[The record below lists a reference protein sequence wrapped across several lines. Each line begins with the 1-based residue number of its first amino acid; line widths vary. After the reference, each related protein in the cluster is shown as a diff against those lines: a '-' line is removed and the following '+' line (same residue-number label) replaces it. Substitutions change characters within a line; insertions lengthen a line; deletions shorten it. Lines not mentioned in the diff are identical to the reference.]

1 MTWFALYTKARNE
14 KKVADRLEKSGIEVY
29 CPMVTQIKQWSDR
42 KKKVETPLI
51 PSYVFVN
58 IEEKNRNDVFEVH
71 GVVRY
76 LFWLGKP
83 AIVRDSEIEAIQN
96 WISAPNDYEVSVDGW
111 KKGDKVI
118 LESGPFVTQPAL
130 VQEVNPNHYVL
141 ILESLGCVLKVQK
154 KSGNGV
160 TQEFS

>member
-1 MTWFALYTKARNE
+1 MTWFAIYTKPKYE

-58 IEEKNRNDVFEVH
+58 IAEKNRNDVFDIP

-83 AIVRDSEIEAIQN
+83 AIVRENEILALKESLKETF
-96 WISAPNDYEVSVDGW
+96 SAVEIFPY
-111 KKGDKVI
+111 KKGDI
-118 LESGPFVTQPAL
+118 INISEGPFKGKEGIIKQVGKNR
-130 VQEVNPNHYVL
+130 VQL
-141 ILESLGCVLKVQK
+141 VLKELGMLITLTK
-154 KSGNGV
+154 EGRK
-160 TQEFS
+160 

>member
-1 MTWFALYTKARNE
+1 MTWFALYTKPKYE

-58 IEEKNRNDVFEVH
+58 IEEKNRNDVFDIP

-83 AIVRDSEIEAIQN
+83 AIVRENEILALKESLKETF
-96 WISAPNDYEVSVDGW
+96 SAVEIFPY
-111 KKGDKVI
+111 KKGDSI
-118 LESGPFVTQPAL
+118 NISEGPFKGKEGIIKQVGKNRMQL
-130 VQEVNPNHYVL
+130 
-141 ILESLGCVLKVQK
+141 VLKELGMLITLTK
-154 KSGNGV
+154 EDRK
-160 TQEFS
+160 

>member
-1 MTWFALYTKARNE
+1 MTWFALYTKPRSE
-14 KKVADRLEKSGIEVY
+14 KKVADQLTQSGIKVY

-42 KKKVETPLI
+42 KKKTETPLI

-58 IEEKNRNDVFEVH
+58 LEEKNRNDVFEVT

-83 AIVRDSEIEAIQN
+83 AIVRDSEIEVMQK
-96 WISAPNDYEVSVDGW
+96 WISTPSYYEVSVDRW
-111 KKGDKVI
+111 KKGDNVI
-118 LESGPFVTQPAL
+118 LESGPFVKQFAL
-130 VQEVNPNHYVL
+130 VQEVKPNHYVL

-154 KSGNGV
+154 NGDSV
-160 TQEFS
+160 TQEYS

>member
-1 MTWFALYTKARNE
+1 MTWFALYTKPKNE
-14 KKVADRLEKSGIEVY
+14 KKVTEQLQKAGIEVY

-42 KKKVETPLI
+42 KKKTETPLI

-83 AIVRDSEIEAIQN
+83 AIVRHEEILALQESLKETVTAVEIT
-96 WISAPNDYEVSVDGW
+96 DYKE
-111 KKGDKVI
+111 GDTI
-118 LESGPFVTQPAL
+118 NIPEGPFIG
-130 VQEVNPNHYVL
+130 QEGIVKEVKKNKL
-141 ILESLGCVLKVQK
+141 QLVLKEL
-154 KSGNGV
+154 GMLI
-160 TQEFS
+160 TLTRAATA

>member
-1 MTWFALYTKARNE
+1 MTWFAIYTKPKYE

-29 CPMVTQIKQWSDR
+29 CPMVSQIKQWSDR

-58 IEEKNRNDVFEVH
+58 IAEKNRNAVFDIP

-83 AIVRDSEIEAIQN
+83 AIIRENEILALKESLKETFSAVA
-96 WISAPNDYEVSVDGW
+96 ISAY
-111 KKGDKVI
+111 KKGDSI
-118 LESGPFVTQPAL
+118 NIAEGPFKGKEGIIKEVGKNR
-130 VQEVNPNHYVL
+130 VQL
-141 ILESLGCVLKVQK
+141 ILKELGMLITLTK
-154 KSGNGV
+154 
-160 TQEFS
+160 EDRI

>member
-1 MTWFALYTKARNE
+1 MNWYALYTKPKNE
-14 KKVADRLEKSGIEVY
+14 KKVADQLTQSGIQVY

-83 AIVRDSEIEAIQN
+83 AIVRNEEILALQEGLKETV
-96 WISAPNDYEVSVDGW
+96 SAVEITDYKTG
-111 KKGDKVI
+111 
-118 LESGPFVTQPAL
+118 ESIIITEGPFKGKEGTVK
-130 VQEVNPNHYVL
+130 EVKKNKL
-141 ILESLGCVLKVQK
+141 QLVLKELGMLITLTRAAQA
-154 KSGNGV
+154 
-160 TQEFS
+160 

>member
-1 MTWFALYTKARNE
+1 MNWHVIYTKPKWE
-14 KKVADRLEKSGIEVY
+14 KKVAERLTQSGIEVY

-58 IEEKNRNDVFEVH
+58 IAKKNRNDVFEVH

-83 AIVRDSEIEAIQN
+83 AIVRDEEILTLQE
-96 WISAPNDYEVSVDGW
+96 SLKETLSSVEITEY
-111 KKGDKVI
+111 KTGDTI
-118 LESGPFVTQPAL
+118 NIADGPFKGKEGTIKQVSRNKLQL
-130 VQEVNPNHYVL
+130 
-141 ILESLGCVLKVQK
+141 VLKELGMLITLTLEAK
-154 KSGNGV
+154 K
-160 TQEFS
+160 